1 MKSKT
6 HIVVVRMKEI
16 IYTAVFL
23 VFAVILILLLVFMF
37 GSRKNDS
44 DLPAVNTSST
54 SIPGV
59 YTSSLVLN
67 NNTVDVAVTVDGD
80 HINGVSLVN
89 LEESVAT
96 MYPLLETCMED
107 ISTQLAGN
115 VPLSEITYDASSQYT
130 YQLLTQS
137 IEKALNKARPTQQ

>member
-54 SIPGV
+54 YIPG
-59 YTSSLVLN
+59 
-67 NNTVDVAVTVDGD
+67 G
-80 HINGVSLVN
+80 
-89 LEESVAT
+89 
-96 MYPLLETCMED
+96 
-107 ISTQLAGN
+107 
-115 VPLSEITYDASSQYT
+115 
-130 YQLLTQS
+130 
-137 IEKALNKARPTQQ
+137 